1 MTGILKKIRQIHA
14 DQSGAA
20 TIEWVILLVGFGL
33 PLAAIVFP
41 LLVKLMA
48 ENYKMVVFLETL
60 PFP

>member
-1 MTGILKKIRQIHA
+1 MTGILKKIRQLHA
-14 DQSGAA
+14 DQAGAV
-20 TIEWVILLVGFGL
+20 TLEWVLLLVAFGL

-48 ENYKMVVFLETL
+48 ENYKIVVFLETL